1 MPCCDTQYADM
12 SDVPCPCLSVLISD
26 CSLISAPP
34 SLTQTRRP
42 ERSEVDARA
51 MSMSACG
58 DMSSRLAGLI
68 ASRKQE
74 HSP

>member
-1 MPCCDTQYADM
+1 MPYRDAQCV
-12 SDVPCPCLSVLISD
+12 DVSNISCPCLGVVISH
-26 CSLISAPP
+26 CSPISAPP

-74 HSP
+74 NSP